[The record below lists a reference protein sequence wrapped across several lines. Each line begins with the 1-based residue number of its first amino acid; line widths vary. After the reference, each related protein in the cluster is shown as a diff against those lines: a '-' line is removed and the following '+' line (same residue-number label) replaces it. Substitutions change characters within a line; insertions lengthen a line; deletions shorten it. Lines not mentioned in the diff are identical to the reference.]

1 MSMQTGD
8 RVKVQ
13 SSVIVY
19 HHPEH
24 RNRPYDIQG
33 LEGEVIAVKTDW
45 EGRVISPNYPIQV
58 KFDKRFRAHFSQDE
72 VAVA

>member
-1 MSMQTGD
+1 MKTGD

-33 LEGEVIAVKTDW
+33 LEGEIIAVKTDW
-45 EGRVISPNYPIQV
+45 DGHAISPNYPIQV
-58 KFDKRFRAHFSQDE
+58 KFDQRFLAHFSQNEVE
-72 VAVA
+72 VA